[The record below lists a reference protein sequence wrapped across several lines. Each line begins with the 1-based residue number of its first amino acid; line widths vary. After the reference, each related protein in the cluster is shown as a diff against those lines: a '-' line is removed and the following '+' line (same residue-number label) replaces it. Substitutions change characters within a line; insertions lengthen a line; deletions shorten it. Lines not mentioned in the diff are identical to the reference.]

1 MKTGLGLGQIPPF
14 SLEKIFGGRGHGPKS
29 SNDKDLRFG
38 SFLFIPL
45 ISSLPSDT
53 MDTMSDTKKA
63 GKIIEAVRTLNEFD
77 RVVFLHALMGLVQV
91 DSPRSII
98 DAAKW
103 STSAEKIKEALD
115 NIN

>member
-1 MKTGLGLGQIPPF
+1 
-14 SLEKIFGGRGHGPKS
+14 
-29 SNDKDLRFG
+29 
-38 SFLFIPL
+38 
-45 ISSLPSDT
+45 

-63 GKIIEAVRTLNEFD
+63 GKIIEAVRAIDEFD

-103 STSAEKIKEALD
+103 SSSAEKIQEALD
-115 NIN
+115 KLD